1 MKKYIFTAIL
11 VLYLFANVY
20 VFLGYSSIVVESSL
34 AAKVLFTL
42 IAVILTFSILL
53 FFAIGKRIPVYL
65 ASVLYKV
72 GTGWFML
79 IIQAFLLTV
88 FFDLGRLVNGLF
100 IHSNHWVFDSLSPQR
115 GMLLIGGTLFIA
127 LLGHLNYLQKK
138 RVALNLT
145 VDKELPNDLKIV
157 VLTDMHMGY
166 AIENKE
172 LGSWVKLV
180 NKEKADFILVAGDLI
195 DVSLLPLQYYQLD
208 NVLKQFESKYGTFA
222 CVGNHE
228 YLSGIERSIEFLK
241 SAGITILRDSV
252 AHFEDLNLTIIGRD
266 DKTNLKRKK
275 MSVLVENIKENNVN
289 ILLDHQPYHLE
300 EAAENKI
307 DLQFSGHTHRG
318 QVWPISWITDR
329 LFENSY
335 GYSKKDN
342 TQYYVSSG
350 IGIWGGRY
358 RVGTKSEYVVVN
370 LKGKNSKKK

>member
-11 VLYLFANVY
+11 LLYLVANVY
-20 VFLGYSSIVVESSL
+20 VFYGYSSIVMEASI
-34 AAKVLFTL
+34 AAKVFFTL
-42 IAVILTFSILL
+42 IGVLLTFSILL
-53 FFAIGKRIPVYL
+53 FFAVGKRIPVYL
-65 ASVLYKV
+65 ASALYKV

-79 IIQAFLLTV
+79 IIQAFFLAV
-88 FFDLGRLVNGLF
+88 FFDFLRLMNVLF
-100 IHSNHWVFDSLSPQR
+100 MHSNHWVFDNMSPQR
-115 GMLLIGGTLFIA
+115 GMLLIGGTLLIA

-138 RVALNLT
+138 RVELNLD
-145 VDKELPNDLKIV
+145 VDKELPRDLKIV

-172 LGSWVKLV
+172 LSNWVKLI

-208 NVLKQFESKYGTFA
+208 KVLKQFESTYGTFA

-241 SAGITILRDSV
+241 SADITILRDSV
-252 AHFEDLNLTIIGRD
+252 IHFDDLNISIIGRD

-275 MSVLVENIKENNVN
+275 MSTLVESIKDNTVN
-289 ILLDHQPYHLE
+289 ILLDHQPYQLE
-300 EAAENKI
+300 EAAKNKI

-370 LKGKNSKKK
+370 LRGKNSKK